1 MNRTYKMIF
10 SAILAAVATGGT
22 AYLGGAVA
30 KTALIVA
37 LVALVKDLQAYYATS
52 PKTETPDG
60 NP

>member
-1 MNRTYKMIF
+1 MIF